1 MKILSYVSIAV
12 AIFLPV
18 SIFGFELFGYGGCPI
33 PILSILLG
41 SVLIFT
47 SIFLVIASLLLF
59 VINLI
64 AAVSLWR
71 KYKFRSLIP
80 LGILIL
86 GIIVYSQTSGIG
98 IKIGKNR
105 FKKYLPKYEEVVGK
119 IDSGAIDIRSGN
131 LPLKYKRI
139 ACYVKAYRD
148 EQDLLT
154 VEFIVGGIGLP
165 PRRTAYIYSSNG
177 TIEKES
183 RADKKWHRI
192 ERVNE
197 HWFRVSG

>member
-1 MKILSYVSIAV
+1 MKILTYISIAV

-18 SIFGFELFGYGGCPI
+18 SLFGFELFGYGGCPL
-33 PILSILLG
+33 PILSILFG

-47 SIFLVIASLLLF
+47 TMLLYISSKLLF

-64 AAVSLWR
+64 AVVFFWR
-71 KYKFRSLIP
+71 KYKFRSFIP

-86 GIIVYSQTSGIG
+86 GMFVQNQISGVG

-105 FKKYLPKYEEVVGK
+105 FKKYLPQYEEVVGK
-119 IDSGAIDIRSGN
+119 IDSGAIKIRSGN
-131 LPLKYKRI
+131 LPLKYARI

-148 EQDLLT
+148 EQDVLT